1 MDQEKPVYPNSE
13 TVAASLDRV
22 TGEYFLKSREEE
34 IREQK
39 EAFHRRLKEK
49 LGEDYETLCRVM
61 QDLERRAVEAE
72 GRHAALPAD
81 QKATFERIAEQ
92 KKLIEAHEQEIKDL
106 KNKLQAR

>member
-1 MDQEKPVYPNSE
+1 MDQDNI
-13 TVAASLDRV
+13 AASLDRV

-39 EAFHRRLKEK
+39 EAFHRRLKMK
-49 LGEDYETLCRVM
+49 LEEDYEILCRVM
-61 QDLERRAVEAE
+61 QDLERRAVDAE
-72 GRHAALPAD
+72 GQHQTLPAD
-81 QKATFERIAEQ
+81 QKAMFERIAEQ